1 MGQKVEKSSLEPKKS
16 LLICC
21 RGHWYGS
28 IEPSLSQ
35 DSQGSVFF
43 NIALKSGAKSSVA
56 NMGHKGGFSRRCP
69 TSYVWARYSFGTFL
83 WSLWII
89 PTKIARCEGL
99 SKNGLFV
106 PSPSCGILTSQRL
119 SYRLWVFPP
128 KIDWIVQ
135 NLHSCNRG
143 AQVGK
148 FTIGSN
154 NFGYCCSYLVRLASI
169 RCLYCMTWRTEISIL
184 SESRG

>member
-35 DSQGSVFF
+35 DFQGSVFF

-56 NMGHKGGFSRRCP
+56 NMGHKGEFSRRCP
-69 TSYVWARYSFGTFL
+69 TSYVWPRYSFGTFL

-106 PSPSCGILTSQRL
+106 PSPSYGILSRHL
-119 SYRLWVFPP
+119 SRMVKFVDFCNKMSNFRRFFAFP
-128 KIDWIVQ
+128 
-135 NLHSCNRG
+135 SM
-143 AQVGK
+143 
-148 FTIGSN
+148 
-154 NFGYCCSYLVRLASI
+154 CSLKV
-169 RCLYCMTWRTEISIL
+169 MTWQHCAKIL
-184 SESRG
+184 PNPRNPS